1 MQSTKEFWSRRQ
13 PTDSSNIEDWLLTR
27 QFSSYSSRRR
37 RRARSEGRPHPLL
50 AQEERPE
57 DEPPVSFLSRPPPA
71 VQYLLGGGGGGGGG
85 RTGSQFLDDG
95 VSGRPTSQYL
105 AESGAQAAAAAS
117 QYQDRNGGLRPM
129 SQHLNSG
136 QRPSSVYVNSGG
148 HFSPATASSPSFP
161 VREIRREGS
170 SSRPASLFIQTEDGR
185 SNGGG
190 RRSSKSR
197 PLSSERTIGGQEI
210 VGLPVTSPLPRKA
223 DGGGNNTAASSPSE
237 DSGNSSLN
245 TSTTDSRRSAAGQLQ
260 QRRRSGQQGL
270 ATGPEAVVG
279 HHGRIKAQSAL
290 AASPTTREYREAAAS
305 FAEAREAKQA
315 KRRSHQYPDMAR
327 ANYMENRWS
336 AIYSDTELYS
346 RVGRRNKD

>member
-57 DEPPVSFLSRPPPA
+57 DEPVSFPSRPPPA
-71 VQYLLGGGGGGGGG
+71 VQYLLGGGGG
-85 RTGSQFLDDG
+85 RTVSEFLDDG
-95 VSGRPTSQYL
+95 GGSGSGRPSSQYL
-105 AESGAQAAAAAS
+105 AESGAQATALH
-117 QYQDRNGGLRPM
+117 YQDRSSGVRPM

-148 HFSPATASSPSFP
+148 HFSPTTASSPFP
-161 VREIRREGS
+161 AREIRREGS
-170 SSRPASLFIQTEDGR
+170 GSRPASLFIQTEDGR

-190 RRSSKSR
+190 RRSKSR

-210 VGLPVTSPLPRKA
+210 VGLPVTSPLPRKT
-223 DGGGNNTAASSPSE
+223 DSGGGNTAASSPSE

-260 QRRRSGQQGL
+260 QRRRSGQQQGL
-270 ATGPEAVVG
+270 ATGPEVVVG
-279 HHGRIKAQSAL
+279 HHGRKAQPAL